1 MQRREF
7 LHLSGTIASG
17 ALGTLALPVSTHA
30 APAESIDVDLPSS
43 TTDIARDEAYWAR
56 VRKLYAV
63 DPSMLDLDHGNS
75 GLTPRRVL
83 EHYLRSARLLNS
95 APNVHYPRLMR
106 DNSVYETINRFL
118 GVQAPDDVALVP
130 NATQALNTVLRG
142 FPLDRGDEVIV
153 SNHEYPDMV
162 ATLHARARREGIV
175 VRTVNVPAR
184 DAEGAAFV
192 RALED
197 AVTPRTKL
205 ALLSHVSA
213 WNGEVLPIADACAAL
228 RARSVA
234 TCVDAAQSAG
244 FLDVNFSALG
254 CDFLA
259 LSWHKGMSAPIAT
272 GALAMRHRWIG
283 VVEPLHPPTWDV
295 GKYPIELYAWTGTAN
310 LAAYAAIPTA
320 ISVQQQIG
328 IANKLARLRYLAD
341 YWQARVAPV
350 PGIRLLTPSSPERSM
365 GFAAFAV
372 EGMPSKTVAD
382 RLREHHRI
390 NVQSKAG
397 RPYKPF
403 PEAVRVTPQ
412 PYTTL
417 RELDRFVGSVISLA
431 TVRGDAWAACT

>member
-1 MQRREF
+1 MQRRVF
-7 LHLSGTIASG
+7 LKSSGLMASG
-17 ALGTLALPVSTHA
+17 ALGALALPGSIRA
-30 APAESIDVDLPSS
+30 ALSEPIDVGLPVTASDVA
-43 TTDIARDEAYWAR
+43 TDEAYWAG
-56 VRKLYAV
+56 VRKLYDV
-63 DPSMLDLDHGNS
+63 DPSMLDFDHGNS
-75 GLTPRRVL
+75 GQTPRSVL
-83 EHYLRSARLLNS
+83 ERYLRDARLLNS
-95 APNVHYPRLMR
+95 APNLHYPRLMS
-106 DNSVYETINRFL
+106 DNGMYEAINSFL

-142 FPLDRGDEVIV
+142 FPLDRGDEVLV

-175 VRTVNVPAR
+175 VRTVDVPSR
-184 DAEGAAFV
+184 DADSATFV

-205 ALLSHVSA
+205 ALISHVSA

-228 RARSVA
+228 RARNVA

-244 FLDVNFSALG
+244 FLDVNFGALG

-259 LSWHKGMSAPIAT
+259 LSWHKGMGAPIAT
-272 GALAMRHRWIG
+272 GALAMRQRWIG
-283 VVEPLHPPTWDV
+283 VVEPLHPPTWDFS
-295 GKYPIELYAWTGTAN
+295 KYPIEQYAWTGTAN

-320 ISVQQQIG
+320 ISVQRQIG
-328 IANKLARLRYLAD
+328 IANKQERLRYLAD
-341 YWQARVAPV
+341 YWQSRLAPL
-350 PGIRLLTPSSPERSM
+350 PRIQLLTPTSPARSM

-372 EGMPSKTVAD
+372 EGMPSKTVAA
-382 RLREHHRI
+382 RLREQHRV
-390 NVQSKAG
+390 NVQSKAE

-417 RELDRFVGSVISLA
+417 RELDRFVGAVRSLA
-431 TVRGDAWAACT
+431 RG

>member
-7 LHLSGTIASG
+7 FHWSGTMVTG
-17 ALGTLALPVSTHA
+17 ALGASALPA
-30 APAESIDVDLPSS
+30 CIDAPLTEPIDLDPPSP
-43 TTDIARDEAYWAR
+43 TADVARDEAYWAR
-56 VRKLYAV
+56 VRRLYAV

-83 EHYLRSARLLNS
+83 ERYLRDARLLNS

-106 DNSVYETINRFL
+106 DDSMYETINRFL

-130 NATQALNTVLRG
+130 NATQGLNTVLRG
-142 FPLDRGDEVIV
+142 FPLDRGDEVLV
-153 SNHEYPDMV
+153 SNHEYPDMI
-162 ATLHARARREGIV
+162 ATLHARAKREGIV

-184 DAEGAAFV
+184 DADSSEFVRSLEGA
-192 RALED
+192 
-197 AVTPRTKL
+197 VTARTKL

-228 RARSVA
+228 RVRNVA

-244 FLDVNFSALG
+244 FLDVSFGALG
-254 CDFLA
+254 CDFMA
-259 LSWHKGMSAPIAT
+259 LSWHKGMCGPIAT
-272 GALAMRHRWIG
+272 GALAMRQRWIG

-295 GKYPIELYAWTGTAN
+295 GKYPIEQYAWTGTAN
-310 LAAYAAIPTA
+310 IAGYAAIPTA

-328 IANKLARLRYLAD
+328 IGSKHARMRYLAD
-341 YWQARVAPV
+341 YWQYRLARIPR
-350 PGIRLLTPSSPERSM
+350 IRLLTPSSPARSM
-365 GFAAFAV
+365 GFAAFAI

-382 RLREHHRI
+382 RLRERHRI
-390 NVQSKAG
+390 NVQSKAE

-403 PEAVRVTPQ
+403 AEAVRVTPQ

-417 RELDRFVGSVISLA
+417 RELDRFVGAVISLA
-431 TVRGDAWAACT
+431 TA

>member
-7 LHLSGTIASG
+7 LHWSGTMASG
-17 ALGTLALPVSTHA
+17 ALSKFALPTSMRA
-30 APAESIDVDLPSS
+30 ALAESIDLDLPSPAS
-43 TTDIARDEAYWAR
+43 DVAGDEAYWAR

-63 DPSMLDLDHGNS
+63 DPSMLDLDHGNC

-83 EHYLRSARLLNS
+83 ERYLRDARLLNS
-95 APNVHYPRLMR
+95 APNVHYRRLMS
-106 DNSVYETINRFL
+106 DNGMSESVHGFL
-118 GVQAPDDVALVP
+118 GVKAPDAVALLP

-142 FPLDRGDEVIV
+142 FPLDRADEVLV

-175 VRTVNVPAR
+175 VRTVNLPAR
-184 DAEGAAFV
+184 DAESSAFV
-192 RALED
+192 RALEG
-197 AVTPRTKL
+197 AVTARTKL

-213 WNGEVLPIADACAAL
+213 WNGEVLPVADACAAL
-228 RARSVA
+228 RVRNVA

-259 LSWHKGMSAPIAT
+259 LSWHKGMCAPIST
-272 GALAMRHRWIG
+272 GALAMRQRWIG
-283 VVEPLHPPTWDV
+283 VVEPLHPPTFDV
-295 GKYPIELYAWTGTAN
+295 GKYPMVQYAWTGKAN

-328 IANKLARLRYLAD
+328 IASKHARLRYLAD
-341 YWQARVAPV
+341 YWQSRLARIPR
-350 PGIRLLTPSSPERSM
+350 IRLLTPSLPARSM
-365 GFAAFAV
+365 GFAAFAI
-372 EGMPSKTVAD
+372 EGMRSKTVAD
-382 RLREHHRI
+382 RLLERHGI
-390 NVQSKAG
+390 NVQSKAE

-417 RELDRFVGSVISLA
+417 RELDRFVGAVISLA
-431 TVRGDAWAACT
+431 RA